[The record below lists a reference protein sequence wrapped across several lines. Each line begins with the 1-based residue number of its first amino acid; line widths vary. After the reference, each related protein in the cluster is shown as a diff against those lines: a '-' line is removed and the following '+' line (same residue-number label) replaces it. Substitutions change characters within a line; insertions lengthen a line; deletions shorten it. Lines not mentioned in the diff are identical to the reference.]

1 LSAIRFILNGERVE
15 HRLADPTRTALELLR
30 YDLRR
35 PGTKEGCAEGDCGA
49 CTVVIG
55 ALAGDDVRYRAVN
68 ACILFAAELD
78 GAEVITVEGLHGAKG
93 GLHPV
98 QQAMV
103 ETHGSQCGFCTP
115 GFVMALYAHYLSDA
129 PRDRQT
135 LKDAIAGN
143 LCRCTGYGPI
153 LAAGERMG
161 EIAPRAEPDRQAAAD
176 RLRALRRDAPLR
188 IAGRCPA
195 TGAPKRYEAP
205 RTADEFAAMLDAAP
219 EATILAG
226 GTDVGLWV
234 TKQHRRLDHVISIT
248 GVTDLNFV
256 RETGEEIVIGAGA
269 TYSDLHDT
277 LARHY
282 PDFGELLRRL
292 GAVQVRNSGTMG
304 GNIANGSPIGDSMPP
319 LIALGA
325 TLVLRHDDRRREM
338 PLEDYF
344 IDYGR
349 QDRRPGEFVAE
360 IRLPKPHAGLVFHCD
375 KISKRF
381 DQDISAVCSAVA
393 LTLADGRI
401 AIARICYGGM
411 AATPKRARHA
421 EAALAGSLF
430 NEDGIRA
437 AMAALEQD
445 YAPISDMR
453 ASADYRLSVA
463 KNLLYKSWLRAGAKG
478 GDLRLARADRVEAA
492 DG

>member
-1 LSAIRFILNGERVE
+1 MTEIRFILNGEQVA
-15 HRLADPTRTALELLR
+15 HRLTDPTRTALELLR

-35 PGTKEGCAEGDCGA
+35 TGTKEGCAEGDCGA

-55 ALAGDDVRYRAVN
+55 MLTGDDDIRYRAVN
-68 ACILFAAELD
+68 ACILFAPELD
-78 GAEVITVEGLHGAKG
+78 GKEVITVEGLRGADG
-93 GLHPV
+93 GPHPV

-103 ETHGSQCGFCTP
+103 EMHGSQCGFCTP
-115 GFVMALYAHYLSDA
+115 GFVMALYAHDLSGGA
-129 PRDRQT
+129 RDRQS

-161 EIAPRAEPDRQAAAD
+161 EIAPSAVPDRAQAVV
-176 RLRALRRDAPLR
+176 RLQALRRDGSLR
-188 IAGRCPA
+188 IEGTCPA
-195 TGAPKRYEAP
+195 TGAPKTYEAP
-205 RTADEFAAMLDAAP
+205 RSADELAAMLDAAP
-219 EATILAG
+219 DATILAG

-248 GVTDLNFV
+248 GVSDLNYV
-256 RETGEEIVIGAGA
+256 REDGDAIVIGAGA
-269 TYSDLHDT
+269 TYSDLYDM

-325 TLVLRHDDRRREM
+325 TLVLRRGDARRAM

-344 IDYGR
+344 IDYGK

-360 IRLPKPHAGLVFHCD
+360 IRLPKPQPGLVFHCD

-381 DQDISAVCSAVA
+381 DQDISALCGAVA
-393 LTLADGRI
+393 LQVEDGRI
-401 AIARICYGGM
+401 ATARICYGGM

-421 EAALAGSLF
+421 EAVLAGAPMAEHSF
-430 NEDGIRA
+430 QA
-437 AMAALEQD
+437 AMTALEQD

-453 ASADYRLSVA
+453 ASADYRLKVA
-463 KNLLYKSWLRAGAKG
+463 KNLLYKAWLRAGAAT
-478 GDLRLARADRVEAA
+478 GDLRLARAETIN
-492 DG
+492 G